1 MNAESENGF
10 HSIISASDLI
20 DSFRY
25 VRGCTMYKS
34 LLLPIIDSHLTE
46 IKSRLISSDWD
57 DYDAEISAVVSMWS
71 ASHTLVVRVP
81 FAFCH
86 ERTF

>member
-20 DSFRY
+20 DLFRY
-25 VRGCTMYKS
+25 VCTMYKS

-46 IKSRLISSDWD
+46 IKSRRISSDWD
-57 DYDAEISAVVSMWS
+57 DYDAEISTVVSM
-71 ASHTLVVRVP
+71 
-81 FAFCH
+81 
-86 ERTF
+86 